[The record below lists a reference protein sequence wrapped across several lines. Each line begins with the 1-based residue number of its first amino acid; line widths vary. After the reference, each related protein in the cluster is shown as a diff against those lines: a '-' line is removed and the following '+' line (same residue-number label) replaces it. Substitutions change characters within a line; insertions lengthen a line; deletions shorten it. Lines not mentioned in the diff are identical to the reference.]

1 MHDAAPLRRGPVSN
15 ACVAAV
21 FLFAL
26 FGTGTARAQVRAPAP
41 DTILVNG
48 KLVVYDGAPAQAL
61 AVRDGRIAAIGGT
74 SGIRALAGPST
85 RVIDL
90 GGRTVIPGL
99 IDSHIHAI
107 RAGLSYTTEVHWS
120 GVRTLE
126 EALGRIRAAAKAAPR
141 GSWLVVAGGWT
152 DRQFHEDRRPTQA
165 EIAAAA
171 SDHHVYIQLL
181 YSRVL
186 LDPGGADALG
196 IAGNSEWAARLT
208 VERDRDGKPTGWLS
222 GDNRAISDLYDLLP
236 RPTFAQKLE
245 GTRAFFRALNAMGIT
260 GVSDPGGYNIEV
272 QDYQPLFQVW
282 REHGL
287 TLRVRYSLSAPRRD
301 RELEDFKELTQVLPM
316 GFGDDWLRF
325 NGIGENVTWGL
336 YNNDNPTDAQKEQLY
351 EVLRWAVSRGMTATF
366 HWHNDRPVNHLLDVL
381 ARVNAETPIAKLRWS
396 IAHLNDASPDS
407 LKRLKAMGVGWL
419 VQNAFYF
426 RGEAFLGQRGAEA
439 ARLVPPLASAL
450 RLKLPVGGGTDAHRV
465 MAPNPFVS
473 LQWMLDGK
481 TISGVAMR
489 APPELPTRIEALRL
503 YTQGSAWFSFE
514 ENARGALAVGQLADL
529 AVLSRDYLS
538 VPIEKIGGT
547 VSLLTMVGGRI
558 VYADGPYAVLEE
570 KSRCGGFSHSTM
582 MGRPITSPS
591 APPTA
596 ASPSQISSDPKSR
609 RSSPCARPGD

>member
-1 MHDAAPLRRGPVSN
+1 MHDAAPVRRGPVSH
-15 ACVAAV
+15 ACIVAV

-26 FGTGTARAQVRAPAP
+26 FGIDTARAQVQALAP
-41 DTILVNG
+41 DTILING

-61 AVRDGRIAAIGGT
+61 AVRDGKIAAIGD
-74 SGIRALAGPST
+74 SPGIRALAGPST

-120 GVRTLE
+120 GVRTLK
-126 EALGRIRAAAKAAPR
+126 EALERIRAAAQTAPR

-152 DRQFHEDRRPTQA
+152 DRQFREDRPPTQA

-171 SDHHVYIQLL
+171 PDHPVYVQLL
-181 YSRVL
+181 YSKVL
-186 LDPGGADALG
+186 LDPGGADALA
-196 IAGNSEWAARLT
+196 ISDKAGNSELAARLT
-208 VERDRDGKPTGWLS
+208 IERDKDGKPTGWLS
-222 GDNRAISDLYDLLP
+222 GDNRAISDLFNLLP
-236 RPTFAQKLE
+236 RPSFAQKLE

-260 GVSDPGGYNIEV
+260 GVSDPGGYNIEIH
-272 QDYQPLFQVW
+272 DYQPLFQVW

-325 NGIGENVTWGL
+325 NGIGENVTWGH
-336 YNNDNPTDAQKEQLY
+336 YNNDNPGDAQKEQLY
-351 EVLRWAVSRGMTATF
+351 AVLRWAVSRGMTATF
-366 HWHNDRPVNHLLDVL
+366 HWHNDRPVHHLLDVL

-396 IAHLNDASPDS
+396 IAHLNDASPET
-407 LKRLKAMGVGWL
+407 LRRLKTMGMGWL

-426 RGEAFLGQRGAEA
+426 RGEAFLGQRGAAA

-489 APPELPTRIEALRL
+489 APEELPTRIEALRL

-514 ENARGALAVGQLADL
+514 ENARGALAAGQLADL

-538 VPIEKIGGT
+538 VPIEQIGGT

-558 VYADGPYAVLEE
+558 VYAAGPYAGLEE
-570 KSRCGGFSHSTM
+570 KPR
-582 MGRPITSPS
+582 
-591 APPTA
+591 
-596 ASPSQISSDPKSR
+596 
-609 RSSPCARPGD
+609 